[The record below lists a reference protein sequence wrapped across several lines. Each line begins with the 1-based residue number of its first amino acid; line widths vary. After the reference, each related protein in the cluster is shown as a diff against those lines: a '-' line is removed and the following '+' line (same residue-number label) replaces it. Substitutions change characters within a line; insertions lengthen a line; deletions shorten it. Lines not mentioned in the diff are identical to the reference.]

1 MLKSSIYFLKMWLL
15 WRGKKVPWTAMIR
28 TCSLQTC
35 GLRFESGVRGRECY
49 PVYPASPSAPLFL
62 CRKCKEKRECESEWR
77 SCFPKSSLLLRCIR
91 AFNVWCRASRNNP
104 YGGIS
109 RVLPA
114 VRPPPSLH
122 RYSYWRW
129 VLAYVTYI
137 TKAGIKNQ
145 NLILFIRG
153 KAMSLAP
160 NIKGVAYNK
169 GRKFSQLLAPV

>member
-1 MLKSSIYFLKMWLL
+1 VLKSSIYFLKMWLL

-91 AFNVWCRASRNNP
+91 AFNVWCHASRNNP

-114 VRPPPSLH
+114 AVLH
-122 RYSYWRW
+122 TSTPF
-129 VLAYVTYI
+129 TYI
-137 TKAGIKNQ
+137 PTEDEFWRMLQ
-145 NLILFIRG
+145 T
-153 KAMSLAP
+153 SY
-160 NIKGVAYNK
+160 NITYNK
-169 GRKFSQLLAPV
+169 GRKFCQLLAPVA